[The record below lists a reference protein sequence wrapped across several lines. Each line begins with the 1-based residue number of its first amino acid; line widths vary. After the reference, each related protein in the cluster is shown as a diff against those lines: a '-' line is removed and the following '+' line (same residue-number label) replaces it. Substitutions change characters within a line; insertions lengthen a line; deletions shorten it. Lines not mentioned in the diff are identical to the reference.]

1 MKKDNKMK
9 KVKYESGKYSRL
21 VGKGKTREE
30 AIENL
35 KYKINK
41 KDRTDLLNSLTLKEV
56 NALFRSLECMVVSK
70 EDFNEFKQAE
80 GEVLGFTSYEEIDNL
95 SSKLLNLIRLLGGE

>member
-1 MKKDNKMK
+1 MK
-9 KVKYESGKYSRL
+9 KVKYKSGKYSRL

-35 KYKINK
+35 KFKINK
-41 KDRTDLLNSLTLKEV
+41 KDKTDLLNSLTLKEV
-56 NALFRSLECMVVSK
+56 DGLYRALDCMVVSK
-70 EDFNEFKQAE
+70 EEFDEFKQAE

-95 SSKLLNLIRLLGGE
+95 VSKLLKLIRLLEGE

>member
-1 MKKDNKMK
+1 MK

-35 KYKINK
+35 KSKINK
-41 KDRTDLLNSLTLKEV
+41 KDKTDLLNSLTLTEV
-56 NALFRSLECMVVSK
+56 DALFRSLECMVVSK
-70 EDFNEFKQAE
+70 EEFDELKPAE
-80 GEVLGFTSYEEIDNL
+80 DEVLGFTSYEEIDNL
-95 SSKLLNLIRLLGGE
+95 TSKLLKLIRLLGGE